1 MKRCFLLSLVIFVSL
16 TCSSTVSAADVIL
29 NEITYTVDE
38 TGAGQEAVH
47 IVMNPL
53 RHPVIFGIQGEE
65 PRVVCDFLNAEPK
78 DTIKKIIEVNGTLI
92 KRIRIGKH
100 VVPEVKTRVV
110 LDLVPN
116 TYYTIHQIP
125 SVEKKRFSIIV
136 NRP

>member
-1 MKRCFLLSLVIFVSL
+1 VKHCFLLSLFFLASF
-16 TCSSTVSAADVIL
+16 TCTASAAAADVII
-29 NEITYTVDE
+29 NEITYTIDE
-38 TGAGQEAVH
+38 TGAGQETVH
-47 IVMNPL
+47 IVMDPL

-78 DTIKKIIEVNGTLI
+78 DTIKGPIEVNGKLI

-100 VVPEVKTRVV
+100 LVPEVKTRIV

-116 TYYTIHQIP
+116 MYYTIHQIP

-136 NRP
+136 NEP